1 MMEWNQGWVSDYVAT
16 DKKNN
21 NFVYIKLLKQSLQ
34 SVLTDKAKDQD
45 TQEAV
50 WQKEIRTRKLEKHV
64 NKNK

>member
-45 TQEAV
+45 TQEAI
-50 WQKEIRTRKLEKHV
+50 WQKEIRTGKLEKHV